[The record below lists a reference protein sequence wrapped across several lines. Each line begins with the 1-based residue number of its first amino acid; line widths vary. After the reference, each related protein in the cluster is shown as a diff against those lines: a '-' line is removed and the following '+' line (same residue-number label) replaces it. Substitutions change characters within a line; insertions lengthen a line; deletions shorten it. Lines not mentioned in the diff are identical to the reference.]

1 MKKWADQ
8 QRRPFEFQP
17 RDMVLLKV
25 SKKQLRFRRSHDT
38 RLIRKFTGPFPIIA
52 KIGRAL
58 YKIDPPAWIKVHL
71 VFHVS
76 NLRPYHPD
84 PEDPA
89 RNHPKR
95 AEIPESTRTK
105 NKNPRQIEEI
115 LADRIVTANRK
126 RRREFLVKWKGRAEE
141 ETSWEKVEDLGDC
154 EKAIEDFEAV
164 KSSGVAKS

>member
-1 MKKWADQ
+1 M
-8 QRRPFEFQP
+8 
-17 RDMVLLKV
+17 
-25 SKKQLRFRRSHDT
+25 
-38 RLIRKFTGPFPIIA
+38 
-52 KIGRAL
+52 
-58 YKIDPPAWIKVHL
+58 KVHL

-89 RNHPKR
+89 RNQPKR
-95 AEIPESTRTK
+95 TEITESTRTK

-115 LADRIVTANRK
+115 LVDRIVTVNRK
-126 RRREFLVKWKGRAEE
+126 PRTEFLVKWKGRAEE
-141 ETSWEKVEDLGDC
+141 ETSWEKAKDLEDC